1 MRKIRPKR
9 LFTNDVRKISDIT
22 SFKACFGRL
31 VPLSTWW
38 NNSSVDYFVSEK
50 YLVLNRWTK
59 WLNRKSYLEACF
71 SNVYV
76 FYQVKMIRKW
86 FEITHFFIHSIQR
99 NAIITEL
106 IVQTYRLRKSAL
118 VESSRNFPR
127 SFGKTWNQ
135 CLDIFR
141 YIMCMWVLSSNG
153 NECSQ
158 SHSLVDKWK
167 KKNRFNV
174 SSQFSYEKNQT
185 KKTLWIEEAMVNG
198 SIIIID

>member
-153 NECSQ
+153 NECSRWQ
-158 SHSLVDKWK
+158 ILWLTNEK
-167 KKNRFNV
+167 KKIGSMSAPNFHM
-174 SSQFSYEKNQT
+174 
-185 KKTLWIEEAMVNG
+185 KKTKQKKHFE
-198 SIIIID
+198 